1 MRNFIFP
8 PQFSGKISKKFSSG
22 FLIQYDHGNHP
33 VSRKKRMPP
42 MAGTL
47 KIPLVYHLIFL
58 VQIQGSKIH
67 NCKFFLQ
74 PRANLVGPRF
84 LSLVKI
90 ILAPLLPVPSVAS
103 AKSTSFSFR
112 IVSSK
117 TKGKGTKGTSYL
129 KKTPPFPQATQPKT
143 LHDFEGQNWKNHSKH
158 FTWYSKQPMFF
169 MDVW

>member
-1 MRNFIFP
+1 
-8 PQFSGKISKKFSSG
+8 
-22 FLIQYDHGNHP
+22 
-33 VSRKKRMPP
+33 

-47 KIPLVYHLIFL
+47 KIPLVYHLIFF
-58 VQIQGSKIH
+58 VQIQGRKIH
-67 NCKFFLQ
+67 NCKKNLQ

-117 TKGKGTKGTSYL
+117 TKGKGTSCQLSEKNAPFLRQPNPKPFMILNGKLWEKSF
-129 KKTPPFPQATQPKT
+129 KTFHLVLETT
-143 LHDFEGQNWKNHSKH
+143 HVFNECLVISNHC
-158 FTWYSKQPMFF
+158 
-169 MDVW
+169 